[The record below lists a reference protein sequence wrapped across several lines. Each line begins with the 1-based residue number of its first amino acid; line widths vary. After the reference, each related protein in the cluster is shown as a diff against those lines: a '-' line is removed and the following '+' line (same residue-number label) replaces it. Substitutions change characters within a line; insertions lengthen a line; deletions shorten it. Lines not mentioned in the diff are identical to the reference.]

1 MKFCEFLLLLCATG
15 LCLGTNPGIRVKMT
29 QKGLDYGTQFGVKLL
44 KQRLKNAIFDDM
56 SGQDTSG
63 FTGLNYTIAKI
74 RVNDVE
80 FPNTSVSLIPGTGI
94 KLSVNEASAIV
105 SAEWRAKTW
114 ISSRSSGRLM
124 VFISG
129 VSIVAVASAS
139 QDETGRPMLLL
150 ESCQGKVHEVNIQLD
165 ETASWSYRM
174 LSSFLK
180 RPLRN
185 SLSSNLCPSIDSE
198 IQRLNNELKQHQ
210 TQNQIDEFA
219 VIDYSLAKAP
229 AVFSS
234 SITLDLKGTVYPV
247 GKVTEPPIKPAPF
260 TLPETMD
267 CMFYI
272 GVSEYFFQ
280 SASLA
285 YFTCGAFNASTA
297 DELSSYFK
305 VTTDTLG
312 SILPTVADRYAEP
325 LPVMMNIVA
334 TAAPVI
340 HLHNASFRLELA
352 ASVEMLAVL
361 PNSTT
366 QSMFTLNI
374 TARTHASLTIFEK
387 NLVPALCLHSFQL
400 SLVHSRVGFF
410 KVSLLENFFS
420 YILRSGVIPA
430 ANAKLKEGF
439 PLPLLDKMILVNPAV
454 TVHQGYLLI
463 STDVSYK
470 SSDIERRQRDLLASP
485 EDVIVIEA

>member
-1 MKFCEFLLLLCATG
+1 MEFHEGMAICFACRGSSVLHAEDPKFSPWHQVRKERILPETLEMF
-15 LCLGTNPGIRVKMT
+15 
-29 QKGLDYGTQFGVKLL
+29 
-44 KQRLKNAIFDDM
+44 
-56 SGQDTSG
+56 
-63 FTGLNYTIAKI
+63 
-74 RVNDVE
+74 NDVE

-105 SAEWRAKTW
+105 
-114 ISSRSSGRLM
+114 IHCFFVSSRSSGRLM

-165 ETASWSYRM
+165 ETASFKSLYLESYDI
-174 LSSFLK
+174 F
-180 RPLRN
+180 
-185 SLSSNLCPSIDSE
+185 SL
-198 IQRLNNELKQHQ
+198 Q
-210 TQNQIDEFA
+210 
-219 VIDYSLAKAP
+219 
-229 AVFSS
+229 
-234 SITLDLKGTVYPV
+234 GTVYPV

-285 YFTCGAFNASTA
+285 YFTCGAFNAST
-297 DELSSYFK
+297 LSSYFK

-374 TARTHASLTIFEK
+374 
-387 NLVPALCLHSFQL
+387 
-400 SLVHSRVGFF
+400 
-410 KVSLLENFFS
+410 VST
-420 YILRSGVIPA
+420 
-430 ANAKLKEGF
+430 
-439 PLPLLDKMILVNPAV
+439 PAV
-454 TVHQGYLLI
+454 ESIHR
-463 STDVSYK
+463 STAAVLDQAKGLSC
-470 SSDIERRQRDLLASP
+470 LASCLP
-485 EDVIVIEA
+485 VADQIAKWEAHNRCNSTHLPFFPSNWYSAVISSHYGWQPL